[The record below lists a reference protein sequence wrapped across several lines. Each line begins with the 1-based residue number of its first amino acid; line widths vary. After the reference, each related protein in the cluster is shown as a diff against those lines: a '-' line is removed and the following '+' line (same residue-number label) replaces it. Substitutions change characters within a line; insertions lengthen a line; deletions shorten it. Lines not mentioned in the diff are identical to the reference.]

1 MIYPAGAPT
10 KQYVYGFQV
19 MLVFIGVAAV
29 IVYRVV
35 MFVDYCDSTSAVN
48 CLIVST
54 ICSSLLNATLILLL
68 GQLYEK
74 IAVILTN
81 WGRR

>member
-1 MIYPAGAPT
+1 
-10 KQYVYGFQV
+10 

-35 MFVDYCDSTSAVN
+35 MFVDYCDNASALN

-54 ICSSLLNATLILLL
+54 LCSSVLNAALILLL
-68 GQLYEK
+68 GQVYDK

-81 WGRR
+81 WGKLSS